1 MAQSISLAS
10 LAAGSTTSSTLCP
23 PQNVS
28 TATSVG
34 MPPRYSTCATVP
46 VAGLNS
52 QKVLIIADRDLTAEE
67 QTTMQ
72 NVGTL
77 LIYNDSLTNIN
88 IAALNFDFFFVKL
101 TDTSRQWPG
110 INLGKT
116 DARIVSISFSK
127 NDPAQW
133 HKDVC
138 TEKIIKNLPIIA
150 INIEQYFESLFST
163 TINKPSPRWMIYVL
177 KIWGF
182 LVQVF
187 SAGQAIAPQAA

>member
-1 MAQSISLAS
+1 MAQPISLAS
-10 LAAGSTTSSTLCP
+10 LAGGSTSSSLYP

-28 TATSVG
+28 AST
-34 MPPRYSTCATVP
+34 MPPRYSTCATVSAP
-46 VAGLNS
+46 VDGLKS

-67 QTTMQ
+67 QTTMM

-77 LIYNDSLTNIN
+77 LIYNDSLTNIK
-88 IAALNFDFFFVKL
+88 IEALNFDFFFVKL
-101 TDTSRQWPG
+101 TDTSRQWLG
-110 INLGKT
+110 INLGRT

-138 TEKIIKNLPIIA
+138 TEKIVKSLPIIA

-163 TINKPSPRWMIYVL
+163 TINKPTPRWMIYVL

>member
-1 MAQSISLAS
+1 M
-10 LAAGSTTSSTLCP
+10 
-23 PQNVS
+23 V
-28 TATSVG
+28 
-34 MPPRYSTCATVP
+34 
-46 VAGLNS
+46 
-52 QKVLIIADRDLTAEE
+52 
-67 QTTMQ
+67 TMQ

-77 LIYNDSLTNIN
+77 LIYNDSLTNIK
-88 IAALNFDFFFVKL
+88 IEALNFDFFFVKL
-101 TDTSRQWPG
+101 TDTSRQWLG

-116 DARIVSISFSK
+116 DARIVNISFSK

-138 TEKIIKNLPIIA
+138 TEKIVKTLPIIA

-163 TINKPSPRWMIYVL
+163 TINKPTHRWMIYVL

-187 SAGQAIAPQAA
+187 SAGQSLAPQNH